1 MLFLILA
8 LVLPAQGCHENR
20 GSQQQS
26 PEPHH
31 PAIVSPSNPSSGP
44 RLMDG
49 MGNVD
54 FHITTNSKEAQ
65 AFYNQGVAQL
75 YGFWFIE
82 AERSFQEAA
91 RLDPNAAMAY
101 WGIAMAAPG
110 TFLPAY
116 QLALTPN
123 SARPEARARAA
134 IGKALA
140 LRDSIT
146 PRERL
151 YIEAVAAR
159 HNSAFGDPEASYIAV
174 MRRLVE
180 AYPDDP

>member
-1 MLFLILA
+1 MVDIILLMLECPRFKGQKKSHPIVIVLLFLA
-8 LVLPAQGCHENR
+8 LVQSCRSTDEHTAR
-20 GSQQQS
+20 QQP

-31 PAIVSPSNPSSGP
+31 PLIVSPSNPSGGA
-44 RLMDG
+44 RLIDG

-54 FHITTNSKEAQ
+54 FHITTNSKDAQ
-65 AFYNQGVAQL
+65 AFFNQGVAQL
-75 YGFWFIE
+75 YGFWFVE

-123 SARPEARARAA
+123 PGLPALSPNSPESRARADCQSA
-134 IGKALA
+134 GFQRFRNGPRAAL
-140 LRDSIT
+140 
-146 PRERL
+146 P
-151 YIEAVAAR
+151 
-159 HNSAFGDPEASYIAV
+159 
-174 MRRLVE
+174 
-180 AYPDDP
+180 

>member
-8 LVLPAQGCHENR
+8 LVFPAQGCHENR
-20 GSQQQS
+20 GPQQS
-26 PEPHH
+26 PDPHH
-31 PAIVSPSNPSSGP
+31 PAIVSPSNPSPGA

-49 MGNVD
+49 MGEVD

-65 AFYNQGVAQL
+65 AFFDQGVAQL

-91 RLDPNAAMAY
+91 RLDPNAAMGY

-123 SARPEARARAA
+123 SARPETRARAA
-134 IGKALA
+134 ISKAQA
-140 LRDSIT
+140 LSDSI
-146 PRERL
+146 RSEERRVGKECRSRWSP
-151 YIEAVAAR
+151 Y
-159 HNSAFGDPEASYIAV
+159 H
-174 MRRLVE
+174 
-180 AYPDDP
+180 